1 MYCHVRFLI
10 LRENIIRM
18 TKMEKIFLSWWCFMK
33 ARNLQSSA
41 SVAAVTNLLLPHLL
55 PLLVVNDM
63 QHSHYIVLPNTSEEN
78 HHYCVLNVTVT

>member
-1 MYCHVRFLI
+1 
-10 LRENIIRM
+10 
-18 TKMEKIFLSWWCFMK
+18 MK

-41 SVAAVTNLLLPHLL
+41 SVAAVTNLLPHLL

-63 QHSHYIVLPNTSEEN
+63 QHSHYIVLPNTNEEN